1 MFQNFLLMNSIF
13 NSDKVNAYNNQNK
26 PMKSIGS
33 IASPPY
39 RSAPIAVDHTTLGN
53 RVSNMSICMA
63 LVLFV
68 INYFHTYIPT

>member
-13 NSDKVNAYNNQNK
+13 TSDKVNAYNNQDK

-33 IASPPY
+33 IASPAY
-39 RSAPIAVDHTTLGN
+39 RNATIAVDHTTLGN

-63 LVLFV
+63 LILFV
-68 INYFHTYIPT
+68 INCIRST